1 MRLRPTNKRPCKLE
15 RGELRRVSQDR
26 RRLLVGYHVCCPR
39 CGFVTVA
46 LNGNDGLDITESE
59 DGCDV
64 TFSKPLRCVYCAVL
78 IHLAGGE
85 ANLEEDDRVRRV
97 RYR

>member
-1 MRLRPTNKRPCKLE
+1 MRMRPTSKRPCKLE

-26 RRLLVGYHVCCPR
+26 RQLLVGYHVCCPR

-46 LNGNDGLDITESE
+46 LNGHDGLAITESE
-59 DGCDV
+59 DGSEV
-64 TFSKPLRCVYCAVL
+64 TFSKPLRCLYCAVL
-78 IHLAGGE
+78 IHLKDGLAT
-85 ANLEEDDRVRRV
+85 LEEDDRVRGV

>member
-1 MRLRPTNKRPCKLE
+1 MKMQPTSKRPCKLD
-15 RGELRRVSQDR
+15 RSELSQDR

-46 LNGNDGLDITESE
+46 LNGHDGLAITEND
-59 DGCDV
+59 DGSNV
-64 TFSKPLRCVYCAVL
+64 SFSKPLRCIYCAVL
-78 IHLAGGE
+78 IGLKDGLAS
-85 ANLEEDDRVRRV
+85 LEEDDRVRRV

>member
-1 MRLRPTNKRPCKLE
+1 MRLVPTAKRPCKLD

-26 RRLLVGYHVCCPR
+26 RRLLVGYHVCCPH

-46 LNGNDGLDITESE
+46 LNGHDSLTITESD
-59 DGCDV
+59 DGADV
-64 TFSKPLRCVYCAVL
+64 TFSQPLRCVYCAVL
-78 IHLAGGE
+78 IHLQDGIAT
-85 ANLEEDDRVRRV
+85 LEEDDRVRRV

>member
-1 MRLRPTNKRPCKLE
+1 MRLTPTSKRPCKLE
-15 RGELRRVSQDR
+15 GGELRRVSQDR

-46 LNGNDGLDITESE
+46 LNGREGLKITESD
-59 DGCDV
+59 DGQDV
-64 TFSKPLRCVYCAVL
+64 TFSQSMRCLYCAGL
-78 IHLAGGE
+78 IRLTAGE
-85 ANLEEDDRVRRV
+85 ANLEEDDRVRHV